1 MNTKRC
7 AYCHKLSHADAVT
20 CSRCGRSFAENASS
34 TLTRSSGTPAGGKG
48 NVVEKNATLR
58 TRRRTIPPAS
68 PHRAGHFSGLHPED
82 QPYQSMMLAV
92 QRPPQKQV
100 NPTAQQRP
108 DIAYVP
114 EAPHPLPDDAAFSSW
129 PTAPT
134 EVQTH
139 VHDRPAQPAYMPKFN
154 DRAKAWGRQPGSPFW
169 QGRYVPVVLTISCL
183 IFLVASSL
191 LAYIFINKR
200 PAANAQVLS
209 ATPNQLRVN
218 DTFALAGK
226 GFGVNDLI
234 TFTHDQNNAAILDG
248 SGKPKQAHADDRGFF
263 SVQIVVPTDW
273 DVGQHT
279 IHAVDMGQTLSVVAI
294 ITVEQSS
301 LAPPELQLLS
311 SKIDFG
317 ASNSGVVTKKD
328 FMLVNAGGRQ
338 VVWQA
343 SSDQPWLSI
352 SPNSGT
358 FSGRANTAIT
368 VNSGTLAPQS
378 YTGHITFIQ
387 QGKQPLTLTVTLVV
401 KAAPSATLAITPV
414 SLTYS
419 GTTRQNPGDQL
430 ITLQNTGEQTLD
442 WSSSVVTGD
451 GASWL
456 SINRSSDQLA
466 AHSSETITVS
476 VQSQQLAVGSY
487 QGTINIKGGSNPA
500 VAVTLN
506 VTAPGGVFAAPS
518 SLSFASAGQNPA
530 AQTVTIHNSG
540 GGSLGWWATTYT
552 VDGANWLD
560 ATPATGNLAANQ
572 AVNVTVS
579 INVATL
585 KPRSYQ
591 GTVTVT
597 YGVSGQTVQIPV
609 SLSVSVSTAPAIN
622 LNQSALNFST
632 LLGLN
637 PSSQAFTIRN
647 TGNAKLNWVIS
658 EDQNGASFAPVSS
671 YTGSLVPAQST
682 TITVTPTVAK
692 ASVGNLA
699 THITVADSDTGSRIP
714 KQSITVNIVVKGQP
728 QIALSL
734 KTIAFNHDSVITQSS
749 QLLDIANSGTDTLNW
764 TIQSSASWLT
774 PFTTGG
780 SISPG
785 KEMITEVF
793 CNSSA
798 LSAGTYTA
806 TLVVSD
812 SDAGTTVVTQ
822 SAPVTLVVA

>member
-7 AYCHKLSHADAVT
+7 AYCHKLSRADAVT
-20 CSRCGRSFAENASS
+20 CSRCGRSFAASASS
-34 TLTRSSGTPAGGKG
+34 TPARSFDTPADNKG
-48 NVVEKNATLR
+48 NVVEKNVTLR

-82 QPYQSMMLAV
+82 QPYQSTMLAV
-92 QRPPQKQV
+92 QRPPETQAK
-100 NPTAQQRP
+100 PAAQQRP
-108 DIAYVP
+108 DIAYLP
-114 EAPHPLPDDAAFSSW
+114 EAPHPPPDDAAFSSW

-139 VHDRPAQPAYMPKFN
+139 LQDRPALPAYLPNF
-154 DRAKAWGRQPGSPFW
+154 DARAKAWGRRSGSPFW

-200 PAANAQVLS
+200 PAANSQVLS

-234 TFTHDQNNAAILDG
+234 AFTHDQNNAPILDG
-248 SGKPKQAHADDRGFF
+248 SGKPMQTHADDRGTF
-263 SVQIVVPTDW
+263 SVRIVVPTGW

-279 IHAVDMGQTLSVVAI
+279 IHAEDIEQTLSVVAV

-301 LAPPELQLLS
+301 LAPPELQLVS

-317 ASNSGVVTKKD
+317 ASISGVVTKKD
-328 FMLVNAGGRQ
+328 FTLVNVGGQQ

-352 SPNSGT
+352 SPKSGT
-358 FSGRANTAIT
+358 FSGRANTTIT
-368 VNSGTLAPQS
+368 VNSGALAPQS

-401 KAAPSATLAITPV
+401 KAAPPATQAITPV
-414 SLTYS
+414 
-419 GTTRQNPGDQL
+419 
-430 ITLQNTGEQTLD
+430 
-442 WSSSVVTGD
+442 
-451 GASWL
+451 
-456 SINRSSDQLA
+456 
-466 AHSSETITVS
+466 
-476 VQSQQLAVGSY
+476 
-487 QGTINIKGGSNPA
+487 
-500 VAVTLN
+500 
-506 VTAPGGVFAAPS
+506 APGGVIASPS
-518 SLSFASAGQNPA
+518 SLSFASTGQNPA
-530 AQTVTIHNSG
+530 AQTVTIQNSG

-552 VDGANWLD
+552 VDGANWLN
-560 ATPATGNLAANQ
+560 ATPASGNLAANQ
-572 AVNVTVS
+572 AANVTVS

-597 YGVSGQTVQIPV
+597 YGTSGQTVQIPV
-609 SLSVSVSTAPAIN
+609 SLSVSISTAPAIN

-632 LLGLN
+632 LLGIS
-637 PSSQAFTIRN
+637 PSSQAFTIKN
-647 TGNAKLNWVIS
+647 TGNATLNWVIS
-658 EDQNGASFAPVSS
+658 EDQNGATFAPVSS
-671 YTGSLVPAQST
+671 YTGSLAPAQST

-692 ASVGNLA
+692 ASVGTLA
-699 THITVADSDTGSRIP
+699 THITVADSDAGSRIP
-714 KQSITVNIVVKGQP
+714 KQTITVNIVVKGQP
-728 QIALSL
+728 QISLSL

-774 PFTTGG
+774 PYTTGG

-785 KEMITEVF
+785 KDMITEIF

-798 LSAGTYTA
+798 LSTGTYTA

-822 SAPVTLVVA
+822 SVPVTLVVN